1 MDFETKLSQRIGM
14 DDIHEI
20 VLLVEHD
27 DRQKQR
33 LYDLV
38 IGDDET
44 VGYHAAWIFTHV
56 SSKGNEWL
64 YVKQDEL
71 IDEVLSCKHG
81 GKRRVILNLL
91 YKQPQAN
98 PPRVDFLD
106 FCLEKMISRQ
116 ELPGVRSLCLKLAYE
131 LCRPIPELMQ
141 ELKMVLEIMEPDC
154 EPSMRTVRKSILKA
168 ISKEKKL

>member
-44 VGYHAAWIFTHV
+44 IGYHAAWIFT
-56 SSKGNEWL
+56 
-64 YVKQDEL
+64 
-71 IDEVLSCKHG
+71 C
-81 GKRRVILNLL
+81 
-91 YKQPQAN
+91 
-98 PPRVDFLD
+98 FL
-106 FCLEKMISRQ
+106 
-116 ELPGVRSLCLKLAYE
+116 
-131 LCRPIPELMQ
+131 
-141 ELKMVLEIMEPDC
+141 
-154 EPSMRTVRKSILKA
+154 
-168 ISKEKKL
+168 KK